1 MRKIVVICTVVAGML
16 TWQCSRN
23 AGDTSLKSSLD
34 ESTVKINKAM
44 TVISD
49 TRGFQLMTLS
59 DLTKSGDGYSDS
71 IELDLIAGI
80 YDFKPET
87 YMCQHDMRPRWKFEK
102 TGESDML
109 VVNIPQKM
117 IFHPRYLYTATP
129 EEGVEENDFTMT
141 ASEYHNY
148 FSYFRRYDYRLMAG
162 FTVDAEDIGTLEVT
176 AAGNNFADGSYASEY
191 HFTDDYS
198 VMVSYEKG
206 DTSTSSFALKEG
218 DEILLGEET
227 LFIWKDY
234 HMSERKYTLT
244 IGNVDIVRT
253 TGIDSTQVFLNGV
266 LQSTA
271 AVKITDEDET
281 DGSVCRHRDILLT
294 FDDGT
299 TVKLSELISPALETL
314 GTLIVP
320 MREMYF
326 AKHIAD
332 YIAFSVY
339 FQKL

>member
-1 MRKIVVICTVVAGML
+1 MRKIVLLFTLITGML
-16 TWQCSRN
+16 AWQCSRN
-23 AGDTSLKSSLD
+23 VGDTSLKSSLD
-34 ESTVKINKAM
+34 ESSVKINKAM

-71 IELDLIAGI
+71 INLDLIAGI

-87 YMCQHDMRPRWKFEK
+87 YWCHHDMRPRWKFEK
-102 TGESDML
+102 TGESEML

-117 IFHPRYLYTATP
+117 IFHPRYLYSTNP
-129 EEGVEENDFTMT
+129 EEGLAENDFTIS

-162 FTVDAEDIGTLEVT
+162 FTVDEEDAGTLEVT
-176 AAGNNFADGSYASEY
+176 AAGSSFADRSYASEY
-191 HFTDDYS
+191 HFTDEYS
-198 VMVSYEKG
+198 VMVSYERG
-206 DTSTSSFALKEG
+206 DTSISSFTLNEG
-218 DEILLGEET
+218 EEILLGEET
-227 LFIWKDY
+227 VFIWKDFRK
-234 HMSERKYTLT
+234 SERKYTLT
-244 IGNVDIVRT
+244 IGDIDIVKS
-253 TGIDSTQVFLNGV
+253 TGIDSIQVFLNGV

-281 DGSVCRHRDILLT
+281 EGSVCHHRDILLT

-299 TVKLSELISPALETL
+299 SVKLSELISPALETL
-314 GTLIVP
+314 GTLITP

-339 FQKL
+339 YQKL